1 MISPGEVSKLEMAKL
16 IIEEVQAASDW
27 PLRRH
32 LDAIIELVTRCITQ
46 TEAYTAI
53 RQAWLTMA
61 RSLIDRA
68 VKL

>member
-27 PLRRH
+27 PRLH

-46 TEAYTAI
+46 TEAYTAS